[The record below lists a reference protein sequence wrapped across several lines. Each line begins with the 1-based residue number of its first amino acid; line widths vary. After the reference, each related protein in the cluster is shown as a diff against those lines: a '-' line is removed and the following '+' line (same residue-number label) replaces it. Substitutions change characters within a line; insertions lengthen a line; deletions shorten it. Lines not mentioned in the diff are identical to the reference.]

1 MSEHERMLV
10 QLGEMLSKIARP
22 YRPEDDDL
30 PSEVRTGLC
39 QLGFPCN
46 ELTSREEL
54 IARLWARKRTLQ
66 TAIQPE
72 WGGPGVT
79 PPTAA

>member
-1 MSEHERMLV
+1 MLH
-10 QLGEMLSKIARP
+10 QLGRVLAAIARP
-22 YRPEDDDL
+22 HGCDEMLPED
-30 PSEVRTGLC
+30 VRTSLW

-46 ELTSREEL
+46 ELTPREEL
-54 IARLWARKRTLQ
+54 IARLWARKRRLM
-66 TAIQPE
+66 TAIQPG